1 MRIDIVT
8 IFPEMVEPVI
18 RCSMLARGQRAGILE
33 INAID
38 LRQFTHDRHRT
49 TDDAPF
55 GGGAGM
61 VMKPE
66 PFFEA
71 VEYLRQQTGWLPA
84 RIVVTTPQG
93 RLFTQAMA
101 AELAQIPHL
110 ILLCGHYEG
119 IDERVCQHLAT
130 DEISIGDYVLTG
142 GELPALVIAD
152 AVARLVPGVLGNPE
166 SLNQDSFSDG
176 LLAPPQYTR
185 PAEYREYRVPEVL
198 LSGHHAQIARWRRL
212 QRLLRTRERRP
223 DLWAK
228 ATLREEDLRLLREW
242 EERTPPS
249 SEGGERGVS

>member
-8 IFPEMVEPVI
+8 IFPEMVEPVV
-18 RCSMLARGQRAGILE
+18 RCSMLARGQQSGSLE
-33 INAID
+33 IRAID

-71 VEYLRQQTGWLPA
+71 VEYLREQTGWIPA

-93 RLFTQAMA
+93 RLFNQKIA
-101 AELAQIPHL
+101 AEFAQSPHL

-119 IDERVCQHLAT
+119 IDERVCQYLAT
-130 DEISIGDYVLTG
+130 DEVSIGDYVLTG

-152 AVARLVPGVLGNPE
+152 AVARLVTGVLGNPE
-166 SLNQDSFSDG
+166 SLLQDSFVDG

-185 PAEYREYRVPEVL
+185 PAEYRGYRVPEVL
-198 LSGHHAQIARWRRL
+198 LSGHHAKIARWRRL
-212 QRLLRTRERRP
+212 QRLLRTRQRRP
-223 DLWAK
+223 DLWEK
-228 ATLREEDLRLLREW
+228 AQITPEDLELLREADV
-242 EERTPPS
+242 E
-249 SEGGERGVS
+249 

>member
-8 IFPEMVEPVI
+8 IFPEMVEPVV
-18 RCSMLARGQRAGILE
+18 RCSMLARGQQSGALQIH
-33 INAID
+33 AID

-71 VEYLRQQTGWLPA
+71 VEYLREQAGWIPA

-93 RLFTQAMA
+93 RLFTQKIA
-101 AELAQIPHL
+101 AEFAQSPHL

-119 IDERVCQHLAT
+119 IDERVCQYLAT
-130 DEISIGDYVLTG
+130 DEVSIGDYVLTG

-152 AVARLVPGVLGNPE
+152 AVARLVTGVLGNLE
-166 SLNQDSFSDG
+166 SLRQDSFVDG

-185 PAEYREYRVPEVL
+185 PAEYRGYRVPEVL
-198 LSGHHAQIARWRRL
+198 LSGHHAKIARWRRL

-223 DLWAK
+223 DLWEK
-228 ATLREEDLRLLREW
+228 AQITLEDLELLREADV
-242 EERTPPS
+242 E
-249 SEGGERGVS
+249 

>member
-8 IFPEMVEPVI
+8 VFPEMVEPVI
-18 RCSMLARGQRAGILE
+18 QCSMLARGQQAGSLQIRA
-33 INAID
+33 AD

-49 TDDAPF
+49 TDDTPF

-71 VEYLRQQTGWLPA
+71 VEHLREEAGWVPA

-93 RLFTQAMA
+93 RLFNQQMA
-101 AELAQIPHL
+101 VEFAQVPHL

-130 DEISIGDYVLTG
+130 DELSIGDYVLTG

-152 AVARLVPGVLGNPE
+152 AVSRLVPGVLGNPE
-166 SLNQDSFSDG
+166 SLQQDSFVDG

-185 PAEYREYRVPEVL
+185 PAEYRGYGVPEVL
-198 LSGHHAQIARWRRL
+198 LSGHHANIARWRRL
-212 QRLLRTRERRP
+212 QQLLRTRERRP
-223 DLWAK
+223 DLWQK
-228 ATLREEDLRLLREW
+228 VSLTPEDIKLLREA
-242 EERTPPS
+242 EQ
-249 SEGGERGVS
+249 

>member
-8 IFPEMVEPVI
+8 IFPEMVEPVV
-18 RCSMLARGQRAGILE
+18 RCSMLARGQRAGVLE
-33 INAID
+33 IHTVD

-71 VEYLRQQTGWLPA
+71 VEHLREQAGWVPA

-93 RLFTQAMA
+93 KLFHQRMA
-101 AELAQIPHL
+101 AEFAQSPHL

-119 IDERVCQHLAT
+119 IDERVCQYLAT
-130 DEISIGDYVLTG
+130 DEVSIGDYVLTG

-166 SLNQDSFSDG
+166 SLQQDSFVDG

-185 PAEYREYRVPEVL
+185 PAEYRGYRVPEVL

-212 QRLLRTRERRP
+212 QQLLRTRQRRP
-223 DLWAK
+223 DLWQKVQLTA
-228 ATLREEDLRLLREW
+228 EDLKLLREADT
-242 EERTPPS
+242 EPNASSPS
-249 SEGGERGVS
+249 AETSC

>member
-8 IFPEMVEPVI
+8 IFPEMVDPVI
-18 RCSMLARGQRAGILE
+18 RCSMLARGQQAGVLEVRAV
-33 INAID
+33 D

-71 VEYLRQQTGWLPA
+71 VEYLRGQAGWLPA

-101 AELAQIPHL
+101 VELAQVPHL

-119 IDERVCQHLAT
+119 IDERVCQYLAT
-130 DEISIGDYVLTG
+130 DEVSIGDYVLTG

-166 SLNQDSFSDG
+166 SLQQDSFVDG

-185 PAEYREYRVPEVL
+185 PAEYRGYRVPEVL
-198 LSGHHAQIARWRRL
+198 LSGHHANIARWRRL

-228 ATLREEDLRLLREW
+228 VQLTEEDRRLLREA
-242 EERTPPS
+242 EEAET
-249 SEGGERGVS
+249 G

>member
-18 RCSMLARGQRAGILE
+18 RCSMLARGQQAGVLE
-33 INAID
+33 IHAVD

-71 VEYLRQQTGWLPA
+71 VKHLREQAGWVPA

-93 RLFTQAMA
+93 KLFTQAMA
-101 AELAQIPHL
+101 VEFAQAPHL

-119 IDERVCQHLAT
+119 IDERVCQYLAT
-130 DEISIGDYVLTG
+130 DEVSIGDYVLTG

-166 SLNQDSFSDG
+166 SLQQDSFVDG

-185 PAEYREYRVPEVL
+185 PAEYRGYRVPEIL
-198 LSGHHAQIARWRRL
+198 LSGHHANIARWRRL
-212 QRLLRTRERRP
+212 QRLLRTRQRRP

-228 ATLREEDLRLLREW
+228 VQLTEEDRRLLREA
-242 EERTPPS
+242 EQSGNTE
-249 SEGGERGVS
+249 

>member
-8 IFPEMVEPVI
+8 IFPEMVEPVV
-18 RCSMLARGQRAGILE
+18 RCSMLARGQQSGALQIH
-33 INAID
+33 AID

-71 VEYLRQQTGWLPA
+71 VEYLREQAGWIPA

-93 RLFTQAMA
+93 RLFTQKMA
-101 AELAQIPHL
+101 ADFAQSPHL

-119 IDERVCQHLAT
+119 IDERVCQYLAT
-130 DEISIGDYVLTG
+130 DEVSIGDYVLTG

-152 AVARLVPGVLGNPE
+152 AVARLVTGVLGNPE
-166 SLNQDSFSDG
+166 SLRQDSFVDG

-185 PAEYREYRVPEVL
+185 PAEYRGYRVPEVL
-198 LSGHHAQIARWRRL
+198 LSGHHAKIARWRRL

-223 DLWAK
+223 DLWEK
-228 ATLREEDLRLLREW
+228 AQIPPEDLELLREADV
-242 EERTPPS
+242 E
-249 SEGGERGVS
+249 